1 MSNRSEDYLFS
12 DMNINYRDAVEN
24 EIEEIISLSDV
35 PEDYSHAKNVKKW
48 VLKFR
53 PNADWTLQIAAF
65 AHDIERALPQR
76 KVIRSNFSDYNEFKN
91 AHALNSAKV
100 IQEILDKY
108 PLSRKVKN
116 KILSLIR
123 NHELGL
129 INDVDIAI
137 LKDADSLSFFEVN
150 LLAYAE
156 RNDESEILSRMIW
169 GYQRLSKR
177 ARQIVREFHYENES
191 LNEFLQRIISLEE
204 KSALRRAELNSG

>member
-1 MSNRSEDYLFS
+1 
-12 DMNINYRDAVEN
+12 MNINYRKAIEN
-24 EIEEIISLSDV
+24 EIGDIISRSDL
-35 PEDYSHAKNVKKW
+35 PEDYAHARGVKEW
-48 VLKFR
+48 VIKFS
-53 PNADWTLQIAAF
+53 PDADWALQLAAF

-76 KVIRSNFSDYNEFKN
+76 KVIRSKFSDYNDFKN

-100 IQEILDKY
+100 IQEILDEY

-129 INDVDIAI
+129 TNDVDIAI

-177 ARQIVREFHYENES
+177 ARQVVKEFHYENER
-191 LNEFLQRIISLEE
+191 LNEFLQRIISSEE
-204 KSALRRAELNSG
+204 KSALRRAE

>member
-1 MSNRSEDYLFS
+1 
-12 DMNINYRDAVEN
+12 MNINYRKAIEN
-24 EIEEIISLSDV
+24 EIGDIISRSDL
-35 PEDYSHAKNVKKW
+35 PEDYAHARGVKEW
-48 VLKFR
+48 VIKLR
-53 PNADWTLQIAAF
+53 PDADWPLQLAAF
-65 AHDIERALPQR
+65 AHDIERALSKK
-76 KVIRSNFSDYNEFKN
+76 KVVRSKFSDYNKFKN
-91 AHALNSAKV
+91 AHAINSAKV

-116 KILSLIR
+116 KILSHIR

-177 ARQIVREFHYENES
+177 ARQIVKEFHYENKR

-204 KSALRRAELNSG
+204 

>member
-1 MSNRSEDYLFS
+1 
-12 DMNINYRDAVEN
+12 MNINYRKAIEN
-24 EIEEIISLSDV
+24 EIGDIISRSDL
-35 PEDYSHAKNVKKW
+35 PEDYAHAGGVKEW
-48 VLKFR
+48 VIKLR
-53 PNADWTLQIAAF
+53 PDADWALQLAAF
-65 AHDIERALPQR
+65 AHDIERAISKK
-76 KVIRSNFSDYNEFKN
+76 KVVRSEFSDYNEFKN
-91 AHALNSAKV
+91 AHAINSAKV

-137 LKDADSLSFFEVN
+137 LKDADSLSFFEAN

-156 RNDESEILSRMIW
+156 RNDESEILSRMMW

-177 ARQIVREFHYENES
+177 ARQIVKEFHYENEK
-191 LNEFLQRIISLEE
+191 LNEFLQQIISLEE
-204 KSALRRAELNSG
+204 

>member
-1 MSNRSEDYLFS
+1 
-12 DMNINYRDAVEN
+12 MNINYRKAIEN
-24 EIEEIISLSDV
+24 EIGDIISRSDL
-35 PEDYSHAKNVKKW
+35 PEDYAHARSVKEW
-48 VLKFR
+48 VIKFR
-53 PNADWTLQIAAF
+53 PDADWALQLAAF

-76 KVIRSNFSDYNEFKN
+76 KVIRSKFSDYNDFKN

-100 IQEILDKY
+100 IQEILDEY
-108 PLSRKVKN
+108 PFSRKVKN

-129 INDVDIAI
+129 TNDVDIAI

-177 ARQIVREFHYENES
+177 ARQIVKEFHYENER
-191 LNEFLQRIISLEE
+191 LNEFLQRIISSEG
-204 KSALRRAELNSG
+204 KSALRRAE

>member
-12 DMNINYRDAVEN
+12 DMNINYRDAIEN

-65 AHDIERALPQR
+65 AHDVERALPQR
-76 KVIRSNFSDYNEFKN
+76 KVIRSKFSDYNDFKN
-91 AHALNSAKV
+91 AHALNSAKIV
-100 IQEILDKY
+100 QEILDKY
-108 PLSRKVKN
+108 PLGCEEKN
-116 KILSLIR
+116 KILSLIK
-123 NHELGL
+123 NHELGQNGDSDL
-129 INDVDIAI
+129 VI

-156 RNDESEILSRMIW
+156 RNDESEILSRMMW
-169 GYQRLSKR
+169 GYKRLSRR
-177 ARQIVREFHYENES
+177 ARQIVKEFHYEDEK
-191 LNEFLQRIISLEE
+191 LHEFLQRIL
-204 KSALRRAELNSG
+204 

>member
-1 MSNRSEDYLFS
+1 MNR
-12 DMNINYRDAVEN
+12 NYRKTIEN
-24 EIEEIISLSDV
+24 EIGDIISLSDL
-35 PEDYSHAKNVKKW
+35 PEDYAHAGSVKEW
-48 VLKFR
+48 VIKLK
-53 PNADWTLQIAAF
+53 PDADWALQLAAF
-65 AHDIERALPQR
+65 SHDIERALSKK
-76 KVIRSNFSDYNEFKN
+76 KVVRSEFSDYNEFKN
-91 AHALNSAKV
+91 AHALNSATV

-116 KILSLIR
+116 KILLLIR

-156 RNDESEILSRMIW
+156 RNDESEIISRMIW

-177 ARQIVREFHYENES
+177 SRQIVKEFHYENERM
-191 LNEFLQRIISLEE
+191 NEFLQRIISLEE
-204 KSALRRAELNSG
+204 NPP

>member
-1 MSNRSEDYLFS
+1 
-12 DMNINYRDAVEN
+12 MNINYRKAIEN
-24 EIEEIISLSDV
+24 EIGDIISRSDL
-35 PEDYSHAKNVKKW
+35 PEDYAHARGVKEW
-48 VLKFR
+48 VIKFS
-53 PNADWTLQIAAF
+53 PDADWALQLAAF

-76 KVIRSNFSDYNEFKN
+76 KVIRSKFSDYNDFKN

-100 IQEILDKY
+100 IQEILDEY

-129 INDVDIAI
+129 TNDVDIAI

-177 ARQIVREFHYENES
+177 ARQIVKKFHYENER
-191 LNEFLQRIISLEE
+191 LNEFLQRIISSEE
-204 KSALRRAELNSG
+204 KSALRRAE

>member
-1 MSNRSEDYLFS
+1 
-12 DMNINYRDAVEN
+12 MNINYRKAIEN
-24 EIEEIISLSDV
+24 EIGDIISRSVL
-35 PEDYSHAKNVKKW
+35 PEDYAHARGVKEW
-48 VLKFR
+48 VIKFR
-53 PNADWTLQIAAF
+53 PDADWALQLAAF

-76 KVIRSNFSDYNEFKN
+76 KVIRSKFSDYNDFKN

-100 IQEILDKY
+100 IQEILDEY
-108 PLSRKVKN
+108 PFSRKVKN

-129 INDVDIAI
+129 TNDVDIAI

-177 ARQIVREFHYENES
+177 ARQIVKEFHYENER
-191 LNEFLQRIISLEE
+191 LNEFLQRIISSEG
-204 KSALRRAELNSG
+204 KSALRRAE

>member
-1 MSNRSEDYLFS
+1 
-12 DMNINYRDAVEN
+12 MNINYRKAIEN
-24 EIEEIISLSDV
+24 EIGDIISRSDL
-35 PEDYSHAKNVKKW
+35 PEDYVHARGVKEW
-48 VLKFR
+48 VIKFR
-53 PNADWTLQIAAF
+53 PDADWALQLAAF

-76 KVIRSNFSDYNEFKN
+76 KVIRSKFSDYNDFKN

-129 INDVDIAI
+129 TNDVDIAI

-177 ARQIVREFHYENES
+177 ARQIVKEFHYENER
-191 LNEFLQRIISLEE
+191 LNEFLQRIILSEE
-204 KSALRRAELNSG
+204 KSALRRAE